1 MASIPITRNE
11 RAAFASAP
19 SASSAAAG
27 TCPIRSPADQVRATV
42 VLAYVPSRQGWRL
55 EDAADGAD
63 GIFGSSVYPDDPVSN
78 PAFATERNLDAQYP
92 QERLRAAGSA
102 RRRQLARFLGPK
114 YKGDQAH
121 DYLCAKAPASD
132 RMLSSASSECPVA
145 PPLWSHAARLIDT
158 STLRPSAL
166 KAASS

>member
-42 VLAYVPSRQGWRL
+42 VLAYVPSRQGSRL

-92 QERLRAAGSA
+92 QERLRAVVARAAGS
-102 RRRQLARFLGPK
+102 QPVSK
-114 YKGDQAH
+114 YKGHQAH
-121 DYLCAKAPASD
+121 NYLCAKAPASD